1 MRLKTLLL
9 SVIVG
14 LTLALGITVRQW
26 VEMKQDRNRMLQN
39 QNILLHNGRVNIS
52 ETTTGNSM
60 VSTQAITLKASEFRK
75 SGDTLSHIAR
85 TMGVKPSRI
94 THAATVSAM
103 THVEITAPVT
113 HVVSPADS
121 VRPTADTVVAFSYD
135 TPWITFTG
143 TVSDSVMQG
152 SFKVADTLDIIVHRI
167 PKRFLFFRFG
177 CKAVRLNVS
186 SRNPHT
192 TLTYA
197 RYYQLVK

>member
-9 SVIVG
+9 SVIAG

-26 VEMKQDRNRMLQN
+26 VEMKQDRDRMLQN

-60 VSTQAITLKASEFRK
+60 VSTQAITLKSSEFRQ

-94 THAATVSAM
+94 THAATASAV

-152 SFKVADTLDIIVHRI
+152 SFKSADTLDIIVHRI

-177 CKAVRLNVS
+177 CKAVRLNIS

>member
-9 SVIVG
+9 SVIAG

-26 VEMKQDRNRMLQN
+26 VEMKQDRDRMLQN

-75 SGDTLSHIAR
+75 SGDTLNHIAR

-103 THVEITAPVT
+103 TRVEITAPVT

-177 CKAVRLNVS
+177 CKGVKLTIA

-192 TLTYA
+192 KLTYA
-197 RYYQLVK
+197 RYYQLTK